1 MNLKKSDKLIAV
13 AAVVVLVI
21 AAVGIIFYTETEDS
35 TDEIDSDKKTEFM
48 LYDVVYDLKESSAE
62 PDNKNYVV
70 KDKLLGADTIYSGN
84 VNITDDHLKQITFK
98 VTYSDRYTGFLLK
111 SAGADTLTVS
121 VEGDGIS
128 GESQMIKGQGNV
140 TFTSSQ
146 RSALTF
152 DQIEA
157 ESYTDAQEKLDEN
170 LSYETMDYSYTVTAS
185 LKQGETFIFKPV
197 KWLLEKLGSDSFK
210 LEINYEYY
218 DYDVE
223 PVAVEIDDD
232 IDDNEDVEE
241 TNIIETFSHLSTTG
255 FH

>member
-21 AAVGIIFYTETEDS
+21 AAIGIIFYTETEDS
-35 TDEIDSDKKTEFM
+35 TDEIDSDKKTDCL
-48 LYDVVYDLKESSAE
+48 LYDVVYDIKEASAK
-62 PDNKNYVV
+62 PDNENYVV
-70 KDKLLGADTIYSGN
+70 KDKLLGADTTYSGN
-84 VNITDDHLKQITFK
+84 VNITGDHLKQITFK
-98 VTYSDRYTGFLLK
+98 VTYSDRYTGLLLK

-146 RSALTF
+146 RSALSF

-157 ESYTDAQEKLDEN
+157 KSEMDAEERLDEN
-170 LSYETMDYSYTVTAS
+170 LSYETMDYSYALTAS
-185 LKQGETFIFKPV
+185 LKQGETFLFKPV
-197 KWLLEKLGSDSFK
+197 KWLLEKLGSDSFEV
-210 LEINYEYY
+210 EITYEYY

-223 PVAVEIDDD
+223 PVVVEMDEDGDDD
-232 IDDNEDVEE
+232 EDIEE
-241 TNIIETFSHLSTTG
+241 TNIIETYSHLSTTG